1 MVEAVAAAALSVV
14 PSPWRAGGADTM
26 AVVVAEVEAVL
37 MAVLHAG
44 NASVM
49 TAVAAAVAMAT
60 QVAATVVAQAAAPRD
75 VSDVAW
81 FATVLVL
88 RMIVA
93 ATTLE
98 VKVKGET

>member
-1 MVEAVAAAALSVV
+1 MHHRDWVCKRS
-14 PSPWRAGGADTM
+14 RAQRGDG
-26 AVVVAEVEAVL
+26 VSEQI
-37 MAVLHAG
+37 
-44 NASVM
+44 
-49 TAVAAAVAMAT
+49 VAAAVAMAT

-98 VKVKGET
+98 VEVKGET